1 MKQLCRWHIYPTADD
16 VYAHAAAAIARI
28 ANRHIEETGQFR
40 IVLTGG
46 TTARQVYRKLRG
58 IDTDW
63 PAWRIYWGDERCVA
77 PDHPERNSRM
87 AFGEWLDHIPL
98 STAQVFP
105 IPAELGAEEGARR
118 YDELVREVEEFDLVL
133 LGLGEDGH
141 VASLFPGQ
149 EWGMSPRGPAALPV
163 HGSPKPPPERVSLSA
178 WRLSLAQQA
187 MFMLTGEGKRG
198 AVSAWRSGEK
208 IPATAIVPTGGVDVL
223 LERACFVEA

>member
-16 VYAHAAAAIARI
+16 VYGHAAAAIARI
-28 ANRHIEETGQFR
+28 ANRCIEEMGEFH

-46 TTARQVYRKLRG
+46 TTARQVYRNLRG
-58 IDTDW
+58 IETDW
-63 PAWRIYWGDERCVA
+63 SAWRIYWGDERCVA

-87 AFGEWLDHIPL
+87 AFGEWLDHVPL
-98 STAQVFP
+98 GAEQVFS
-105 IPAELGAEEGARR
+105 IPAELGPEEGARR
-118 YDELVREVEEFDLVL
+118 YDELMREVEEFDLVL

-149 EWGMSPRGPAALPV
+149 DWGMSPRGPAALPV
-163 HGSPKPPPERVSLSA
+163 LSSPKPPPERVSLSA

-208 IPATAIVPTGGVDVL
+208 IPASVIAPKGGVDVL
-223 LERACFVEA
+223 VERACFVEA